1 LTMRQRLKDFW
12 RLVAFNRETKAGFA
26 IVAVFIFIA
35 VLEGFLRDL
44 ILPYDPLKAFVGV
57 PFSPPSLS
65 HPFGTEELGRDMFSR
80 IIAGTTNDALVSIA
94 VIAFSFAIG
103 GLLGSMAGYMGG
115 LIDEFLMRVTDVFF
129 VIPGL
134 ILAMVIVTVLG
145 PSVLNLT
152 IAIAVLWWP
161 PYARLARSEAL
172 RIASANFVE
181 SAKLSGL
188 SAPRIMF
195 RHIFRMAMPTLLV
208 YATLDIGT
216 VVLTYSGLAFLGFS
230 VSPPAPDW
238 GVMVAQYEQ
247 FLFLD
252 PWLPLIPAVVI
263 VTVVIGFSLLGDGL
277 KAALQQQRGR

>member
-1 LTMRQRLKDFW
+1 MNNRLNEFW
-12 RLVAFNRETKAGFA
+12 RLVTFNRETKVGFTIVAAFMATA
-26 IVAVFIFIA
+26 IV
-35 VLEGFLRDL
+35 EGILGNL
-44 ILPYDPLKAFVGV
+44 ILPYDPIRTFVAA
-57 PFSPPSLS
+57 PFSPPSLG
-65 HPFGTEELGRDMFSR
+65 HPFGTEELGRDMLSR
-80 IIAGTTNDALVSIA
+80 VIAGTTNDAIVSIV
-94 VIAFSFAIG
+94 VIVFAFVLG
-103 GLLGSMAGYMGG
+103 GLLGSMAGYRGG
-115 LIDEFLMRVTDVFF
+115 WIDEVLMRITDVFF

-145 PSVLNLT
+145 PSILNLT

-188 SAPRIMF
+188 STPRIMF
-195 RHIFRMAMPTLLV
+195 RHIFRTAMPTLLV

-216 VVLTYSGLAFLGFS
+216 VVLTYSGLAYLGFS

-238 GVMVAQYEQ
+238 GVMVAQYEEY
-247 FLFLD
+247 LFFD

-277 KAALQQQRGR
+277 KAAMQQQRGR

>member
-1 LTMRQRLKDFW
+1 MNKRLNEFW
-12 RLVAFNRETKAGFA
+12 RLVTFNRETKVGFT
-26 IVAVFIFIA
+26 IVAVFMATAI
-35 VLEGFLRDL
+35 VEGILGNL
-44 ILPYDPLKAFVGV
+44 ILPYDPIRTFVGA
-57 PFSPPSLS
+57 PFSPPSLG
-65 HPFGTEELGRDMFSR
+65 HPFGTEELGRDMLSR
-80 IIAGTTNDALVSIA
+80 VIAGTTNDAIVSVV
-94 VIAFSFAIG
+94 VIVFAFVLG
-103 GLLGSMAGYMGG
+103 GLLGSMAGYRGG
-115 LIDEFLMRVTDVFF
+115 WIDEVLMRITDVFF

-145 PSVLNLT
+145 PSILNLT

-188 SAPRIMF
+188 STPRIMF
-195 RHIFRMAMPTLLV
+195 RHIFRTAMPTLLV

-216 VVLTYSGLAFLGFS
+216 VVLTYSGLAYLGFS

-238 GVMVAQYEQ
+238 GVMVAQYEEY
-247 FLFLD
+247 LFFD

-277 KAALQQQRGR
+277 KAAMQQQRGR

>member
-1 LTMRQRLKDFW
+1 MNKRLSDFW
-12 RLVAFNRETKAGFA
+12 KLVTFNRETKVGFA
-26 IVAVFIFIA
+26 IVAVFMLTAF
-35 VLEGFLRDL
+35 LEGILGNL
-44 ILPYDPLKAFVGV
+44 MLPYDPLKTFVGV

-65 HPFGTEELGRDMFSR
+65 HPFGTEGLGRDMLSR
-80 IIAGTTNDALVSIA
+80 VIAGTTNDAIVSIV
-94 VIAFSFAIG
+94 VIAFAFAVG
-103 GLLGSMAGYMGG
+103 GLLGSMAGYKGG
-115 LIDEFLMRVTDVFF
+115 LIDEVLMRVTDVFF

-145 PSVLNLT
+145 PSILNLT

-172 RIASANFVE
+172 RIAKANFVE

-195 RHIFRMAMPTLLV
+195 RHIFRIAMTTLLV

-216 VVLTYSGLAFLGFS
+216 VVLTYSGLAYLGFS

-238 GVMVAQYEQ
+238 GLMVAQYEEY
-247 FLFLD
+247 LFFD